1 MVSAKLH
8 GGKRSQRGRKP
19 VSSFPKRSQRGQT
32 HESLPSVLTAADCV
46 FSRGYSLHKF
56 SGNLAGRQ
64 SYPSYK
70 PGPKRSQPSDP
81 DCENAVSDGIS
92 LVEGIELTANSEE
105 VGQSGVQLEQFW
117 NIFKAVPPTK

>member
-1 MVSAKLH
+1 MRAK
-8 GGKRSQRGRKP
+8 RA
-19 VSSFPKRSQRGQT
+19 FPIYRLPLQNDNYIIDCVQT

-46 FSRGYSLHKF
+46 FSRGYSLCKF

-92 LVEGIELTANSEE
+92 LPTVVLVYISIY
-105 VGQSGVQLEQFW
+105 QF
-117 NIFKAVPPTK
+117 V